1 MKIEPIQHRVW
12 TSALSVKQLA
22 EIKAATLNVMEIVG
36 VHFPSDRVLRVFIE
50 HGAQVDLESQIV
62 RLSPDLVLEA
72 MSQAPRTYTLA
83 GRAEGTELILD
94 GPASFYSTDD

>member
-1 MKIEPIQHRVW
+1 MDQCSQRQTISRDQSGDPKRHGDSRR
-12 TSALSVKQLA
+12 ALPFGRS
-22 EIKAATLNVMEIVG
+22 
-36 VHFPSDRVLRVFIE
+36 LRVFIE